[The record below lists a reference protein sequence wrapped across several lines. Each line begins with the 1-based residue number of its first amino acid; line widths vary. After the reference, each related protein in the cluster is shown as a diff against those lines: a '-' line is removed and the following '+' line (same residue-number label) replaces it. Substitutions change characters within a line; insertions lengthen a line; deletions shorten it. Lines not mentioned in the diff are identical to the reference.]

1 MQDYSYT
8 AIDQNGARVT
18 GRISAANAAEAME
31 IVAAKGLIPAG
42 VRSGTD
48 WNPLAG
54 LLGGFLSGIKAGELI
69 LFTKQLKTMFVAGV
83 PVLTLFEVL
92 EEQATNPRLKRV
104 VAGLQQDVR
113 AGRTLHEAF
122 SSHPRIFSP
131 LYCSMVR
138 AGEVSGR
145 LGDVLDRLIRL
156 LQHEHRIKSDIR
168 SALRYPMFVLAT
180 LTASFFFLLTTV
192 VPKFMGFFD
201 KLGLELPLPT
211 RICITL
217 YQLISNYWPM
227 LLALLVLAVVG
238 LHAALRTRRGSY
250 IKDALLL
257 TLPLIG
263 PVLQKAAMSR
273 FASTFAILQASG
285 VSVLESLGIL
295 AGTIGNSA
303 VSQEFERLKEQ
314 LQQGRGIAA
323 PLRQARF
330 FTPMVVNMVAIGEE
344 SGNLE
349 EMLRDVSSHYD
360 EEVGYAVAAMS
371 QAIGPLLMIC
381 MAGVVGFFAMA
392 IFMPMWDLTKMV
404 R

>member
-54 LLGGFLSGIKAGELI
+54 LLGGLLSGIKAGELI
-69 LFTKQLKTMFVAGV
+69 LFTKQLKTMFAAGV

-92 EEQATNPRLKRV
+92 EEQAANPRLKRV
-104 VAGLQQDVR
+104 VAGLHQDVR

-211 RICITL
+211 RICIML

-227 LLALLVLAVVG
+227 LLALLVLAMVS

-250 IKDALLL
+250 VKDALLL

-263 PVLQKAAMSR
+263 PVLRKAAMSR

-285 VSVLESLGIL
+285 VSVLESLDIL

-349 EMLRDVSSHYD
+349 EMLRDVSAHYD

>member
-8 AIDQNGARVT
+8 AIDGSGARVT
-18 GRISAANAAEAME
+18 GRVSAASAAEAME
-31 IVAAKGLIPAG
+31 LVAAKGLIPAG
-42 VRSGTD
+42 VKAGGAGLG
-48 WNPLAG
+48 PLTG
-54 LLGGFLSGIKAGELI
+54 LLGGIKAGELI
-69 LFTKQLKTMFVAGV
+69 LFTKQLKTMFAAGV

-104 VAGLQQDVR
+104 VACLHQDVR

-122 SSHPRIFSP
+122 TSHPRIFSP

-145 LGDVLDRLIRL
+145 LGDVLERLIRL
-156 LQHEHRIKSDIR
+156 LQHEHKIKSDIR
-168 SALRYPMFVLAT
+168 GALRYPMFVLAT
-180 LTASFFFLLTTV
+180 LTTSFFFLLTTV

-238 LHAALRTRRGSY
+238 LHAVLRTRRGSY
-250 IKDALLL
+250 VKDALLL

-285 VSVLESLGIL
+285 VSVLESLDTL

-323 PLRQARF
+323 PLSQARF

-349 EMLRDVSSHYD
+349 EMLRDVSEHYD

-371 QAIGPLLMIC
+371 QAIGPLLMVC
-381 MAGVVGFFAMA
+381 MAGMVGFFAMA

>member
-31 IVAAKGLIPAG
+31 LVAAKGLIPAG

-54 LLGGFLSGIKAGELI
+54 LLGGLLSGIKAGELI
-69 LFTKQLKTMFVAGV
+69 LFTKQLKTMFAAGV

-92 EEQATNPRLKRV
+92 EEQAANPRLKRV
-104 VAGLQQDVR
+104 VAGLHQDVR

-180 LTASFFFLLTTV
+180 LAASFFFLLTTV

-211 RICITL
+211 RICIML

-227 LLALLVLAVVG
+227 LLSLLVLAVVG

-263 PVLQKAAMSR
+263 PVLRKAAMSR

-285 VSVLESLGIL
+285 VSVLESLDIL

>member
-31 IVAAKGLIPAG
+31 LVAAKGLIPAG
-42 VRSGTD
+42 VKAGAE

-54 LLGGFLSGIKAGELI
+54 LFGGVKAGELI
-69 LFTKQLKTMFVAGV
+69 LFTKQLKTMFAAGV

-104 VAGLQQDVR
+104 VAHLHQDVR

-145 LGDVLDRLIRL
+145 LGDVLEKLIRL
-156 LQHEHRIKSDIR
+156 LQHEHKLKSDIR
-168 SALRYPMFVLAT
+168 GALRYPMFVLAT
-180 LTASFFFLLTTV
+180 LTAAFFFLLTTV

-227 LLALLVLAVVG
+227 LLALLVLAVAG

-250 IKDALLL
+250 VKDALLL
-257 TLPLIG
+257 TVPLIG

-323 PLRQARF
+323 PLSQARF

-349 EMLRDVSSHYD
+349 EMLRDVSEHYD